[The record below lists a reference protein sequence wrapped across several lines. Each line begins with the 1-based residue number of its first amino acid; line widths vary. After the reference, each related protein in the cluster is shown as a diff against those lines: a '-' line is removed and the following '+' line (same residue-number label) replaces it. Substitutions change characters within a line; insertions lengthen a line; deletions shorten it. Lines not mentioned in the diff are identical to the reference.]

1 MNGAGTASC
10 HMPSVVSTLQ
20 KKDRRYLEQQTD
32 LYQITNT
39 EISFEFFLRVDS
51 RVLFFNK
58 ALLCSVD
65 TDNTV
70 CVV

>member
-1 MNGAGTASC
+1 MVLVLQAVTC
-10 HMPSVVSTLQ
+10 HLLFLRCR